1 MPFLNNTIRGIKGGF
16 MPALTHPSSFDEE
29 RHPFITSARCMMLSN
44 VIVVD
49 FTVRDYHVKTIE
61 NRAELKQ
68 VLALRRSVF
77 HYEFA
82 KKWVSLKSDQDEFDS
97 IADHVAIFDRKEGRI
112 AGVYRLINTGA
123 TDKFYSDTEFEIGN
137 LLKVPGHKLELSR
150 ACIHRDYRNGIVIN
164 LLWKGIAEY
173 IKASGADYLFG
184 LSSINTVDVA
194 EIARIH
200 RYFEANG
207 MVDLSHEVKAR
218 DGYRIEG
225 FDGIRVPEEND
236 DPIEIPSL
244 FKTYLKA
251 GAKICSQ
258 PVIDR
263 DFNCADWL
271 TMLNLKTLASSF
283 DRKFM
288 KDSERPRNLSSS
300 LGA

>member
-1 MPFLNNTIRGIKGGF
+1 
-16 MPALTHPSSFDEE
+16 
-29 RHPFITSARCMMLSN
+29 MMLSN
-44 VIVVD
+44 VILVD

-82 KKWVSLKSDQDEFDS
+82 KKWISLKSDQDEFDQV
-97 IADHVAIFDRKEGRI
+97 ADHVAIFDRKAGRI
-112 AGVYRLINTGA
+112 AGVYRLIASSGEG
-123 TDKFYSDTEFEIGN
+123 KFYSDTEFEIGG
-137 LLKVPGHKLELSR
+137 LLQVPGLKLELSR
-150 ACIHRDYRNGIVIN
+150 ACIHRDYRNGVVIN

-184 LSSINTVDVA
+184 LSSINTTDKL

-200 RYFEANG
+200 RYFEQKG
-207 MVDLSHEVKAR
+207 LVDLSHQVRAR
-218 DGYRIEG
+218 EGFRIEG
-225 FDGIRVPEEND
+225 FDSVAIPEEND

-263 DFNCADWL
+263 AFNCADWL
-271 TMLNLKTLASSF
+271 TMLNLQTMAASF

-288 KDSERPRNLSSS
+288 KEPERPRSCSSS
-300 LGA
+300 FGA

>member
-1 MPFLNNTIRGIKGGF
+1 
-16 MPALTHPSSFDEE
+16 
-29 RHPFITSARCMMLSN
+29 MLQN
-44 VIVVD
+44 VILVD
-49 FTVRDYHVKTIE
+49 FSVRDYHVKTIE
-61 NRAELKQ
+61 NKAELKQ
-68 VLALRRSVF
+68 ALALRRSVF

-82 KKWVSLKSDQDEFDS
+82 KKWISLRSDQDEFDTA
-97 IADHVAIFDRKEGRI
+97 ADHIAIFDRKANRI
-112 AGVYRLINTGA
+112 AGVYRLIPSSA
-123 TDKFYSDTEFEIGN
+123 TSKFYSASEFDIGGI
-137 LLKVPGHKLELSR
+137 LKLPGHKVELSR

-184 LSSINTVDVA
+184 LSSINTTDPA

-200 RYFEANG
+200 RYFVRMGYA
-207 MVDLSHEVKAR
+207 DLSHATEAR
-218 DGYRIEG
+218 PAYKIEG
-225 FDGIRVPEEND
+225 FDQLEKATDPEELV
-236 DPIEIPSL
+236 EIPSL

-258 PVIDR
+258 PVIDQ

-271 TMLNLKTLASSF
+271 TMLDMKAIAASF

-288 KDSERPRNLSSS
+288 RDSERPRNLSSS

>member
-1 MPFLNNTIRGIKGGF
+1 M
-16 MPALTHPSSFDEE
+16 LT
-29 RHPFITSARCMMLSN
+29 N
-44 VIVVD
+44 VILVD
-49 FTVRDYHVKTIE
+49 FTVRDYHVKTVE

-82 KKWVSLKSDQDEFDS
+82 KKWISLKSDQDEFDQ
-97 IADHVAIFDRKEGRI
+97 IADHVAIFDRRAGRI
-112 AGVYRLINTGA
+112 AGVYRLIPTSAANR
-123 TDKFYSDTEFEIGN
+123 FYSNTEFEIDG
-137 LLKVPGHKLELSR
+137 LLTVPGLKIELSR

-173 IKASGADYLFG
+173 IKASGAEYLFG
-184 LSSINTVDVA
+184 LSSINTTDVF

-200 RYFEANG
+200 RYFERAG
-207 MVDLSHEVKAR
+207 MVDLSHHVKAR

-225 FDGIRVPEEND
+225 FDAIRIPSEND
-236 DPIEIPSL
+236 GPIEVPSL

-271 TMLNLKTLASSF
+271 TMLNMNEMAAAF

-288 KDSERPRNLSSS
+288 KEPELPRNLSSS
-300 LGA
+300 FGA

>member
-1 MPFLNNTIRGIKGGF
+1 
-16 MPALTHPSSFDEE
+16 
-29 RHPFITSARCMMLSN
+29 MLSN
-44 VIVVD
+44 VILVD
-49 FTVRDYHVKTIE
+49 FSVRDYHVKTVT

-82 KKWVSLKSDQDEFDS
+82 KKWISLKSDQDEFDD
-97 IADHVAIFDRKEGRI
+97 IADHVAIFDRKAGRI
-112 AGVYRLINTGA
+112 AGVYRLIPTGPA
-123 TDKFYSDTEFEIGN
+123 GKFYSDTEFEIGE
-137 LLKVPGHKLELSR
+137 LLDVPGHKVELSR

-164 LLWKGIAEY
+164 LLWRGIAEY

-184 LSSINTVDVA
+184 LSSINTTDVT

-200 RYFEANG
+200 RYFVQCG
-207 MVDLSHEVKAR
+207 MVDLTHAVKAR

-225 FDGIRVPEEND
+225 FDSVAIPEENA

-271 TMLNLKTLASSF
+271 TMLNMSAMAAAF

-288 KDSERPRNLSSS
+288 REPERSRNLSSS